1 MINRNLVTCLIAWP
15 RRLSQP
21 TAMFRT
27 TFMPFLLVP
36 YTRIPISRVRRLLP
50 VNMENQLFRERQITS
65 KLNLLAILIGKLVF
79 ISPFLTFFSFLLLP
93 TFSSSSS
100 FFFLLL
106 LFLPPSLLGFKMKTE
121 KRTEVNHTF
130 FSFLLIPPPAPFSS
144 SSFFFLLGFKM
155 KT

>member
-1 MINRNLVTCLIAWP
+1 
-15 RRLSQP
+15 
-21 TAMFRT
+21 
-27 TFMPFLLVP
+27 MPFLLVP

-106 LFLPPSLLGFKMKTE
+106 LFLPPPP
-121 KRTEVNHTF
+121 F
-130 FSFLLIPPPAPFSS
+130 FFLLLLFLPPPPFSSS
-144 SSFFFLLGFKM
+144 SSFFFLLLF
-155 KT
+155 